1 MLETGQSGQAR
12 KRSRACVGNAPG
24 RCMTAQGGRDHVRAC
39 TCARYL
45 GLGNAGNGWPNPV
58 NTLSLSTF
66 QSWARAPWPSRNR
79 KQQWHL
85 TALPGH
91 MQVASWIHANGRL
104 RQPRQPASS
113 TWQSGKHLGAGSTR
127 SQEIA
132 KVPGFSDSP
141 HGTRSLMCPHI
152 QARCI
157 PETTWNILRDIPGTP
172 IWRLCEQAIHMR
184 PGRFPGLAK
193 GLLPG
198 KTFGQAVDPDRM
210 VFFAVLPVPLLAFV
224 RRAYRGSG
232 GRLGLRRDR
241 LALPLDGVDGHP
253 GFLRLDGH
261 LADHPARRGGTWPFF
276 IADFVFQVLPSSPPW
291 SCW

>member
-141 HGTRSLMCPHI
+141 HGTRSLMCPHKE
-152 QARCI
+152 
-157 PETTWNILRDIPGTP
+157 PN
-172 IWRLCEQAIHMR
+172 
-184 PGRFPGLAK
+184 
-193 GLLPG
+193 
-198 KTFGQAVDPDRM
+198 
-210 VFFAVLPVPLLAFV
+210 VP
-224 RRAYRGSG
+224 S
-232 GRLGLRRDR
+232 
-241 LALPLDGVDGHP
+241 HP
-253 GFLRLDGH
+253 GQVHPRNNLEHPQGH
-261 LADHPARRGGTWPFF
+261 SRHSYLAAMRTGNPHAPWP
-276 IADFVFQVLPSSPPW
+276 LSGPG
-291 SCW
+291 